1 MACLVFFALLFD
13 ILFLQFTSFSHQVI
27 EFKFKLL
34 QLLANPVR
42 SSHTMSQMHC
52 SLVAFNY
59 ITVSNNMLEP
69 FSLSGIDHS
78 EHFIKVSVLYILSYL
93 NLFFFGEKQIRCS
106 AIINQVVQPKEST
119 YVFMISYIFGM
130 NAVMKYYNYMD

>member
-42 SSHTMSQMHC
+42 SSHTMS
-52 SLVAFNY
+52 
-59 ITVSNNMLEP
+59 
-69 FSLSGIDHS
+69 
-78 EHFIKVSVLYILSYL
+78 
-93 NLFFFGEKQIRCS
+93 
-106 AIINQVVQPKEST
+106 
-119 YVFMISYIFGM
+119 
-130 NAVMKYYNYMD
+130 